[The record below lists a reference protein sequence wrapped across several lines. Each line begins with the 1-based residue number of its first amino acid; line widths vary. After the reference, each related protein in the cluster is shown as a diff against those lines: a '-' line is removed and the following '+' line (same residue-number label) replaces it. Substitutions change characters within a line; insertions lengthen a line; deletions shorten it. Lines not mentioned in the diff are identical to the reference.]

1 MQRTL
6 ILLKPDC
13 VQRRLIGAVIGRF
26 EQKGLRLVAMKL
38 VQASRDLAEKHYA
51 VHKGKPFYESLL
63 SFLTSGPTVAIV
75 WEGREAVAVV
85 RDMMGKTDG
94 AKSPPGTIRGDYG
107 ITVQNNL
114 IHGSDS
120 PENAKTEIELWF
132 KPDELLDY
140 AMTDAAWVG

>member
-6 ILLKPDC
+6 ILLKPDAI
-13 VQRRLIGAVIGRF
+13 QRRLIGGIIQRF
-26 EQKGLRLVAMKL
+26 EQKGLRVVAMKML
-38 VQASRDLAEKHYA
+38 RADKALAEKHYA
-51 VHKGKPFYESLL
+51 IPRGKPFYDSLL
-63 SFLTSGPTVAIV
+63 QFLTSGPTVAMCL
-75 WEGREAVAVV
+75 EGREAVTVV
-85 RDMMGKTDG
+85 RGMMGATDG
-94 AKSPPGTIRGDYG
+94 AKSAPGTIRGDYG